1 MTAGTAGAHRNCRVR
16 GGPPAPRSRSR
27 DRRTNGA
34 HRLLG
39 LVALLGIGAGCA
51 LALVAG
57 RSAGRRTP
65 EPPRARPAGRPLPDD
80 ALDHLT
86 TSW

>member
-1 MTAGTAGAHRNCRVR
+1 M
-16 GGPPAPRSRSR
+16 
-27 DRRTNGA
+27 
-34 HRLLG
+34 
-39 LVALLGIGAGCA
+39 ALLVVGAGCA
-51 LALVAG
+51 VVLVAG
-57 RSAGRRTP
+57 RSAGRRAP

>member
-1 MTAGTAGAHRNCRVR
+1 M
-16 GGPPAPRSRSR
+16 
-27 DRRTNGA
+27 
-34 HRLLG
+34 
-39 LVALLGIGAGCA
+39 ALLGVGAGCA
-51 LALVAG
+51 VVLVTG
-57 RSAGRRTP
+57 RSAGRGAP